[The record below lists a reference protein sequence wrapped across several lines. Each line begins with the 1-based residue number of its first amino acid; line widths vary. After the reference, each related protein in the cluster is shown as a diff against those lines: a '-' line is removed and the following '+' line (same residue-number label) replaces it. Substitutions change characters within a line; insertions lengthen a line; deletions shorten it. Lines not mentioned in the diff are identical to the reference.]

1 MPPKQAWLRSAAI
14 SEAPPAWRSRV
25 GAWMTTV
32 AGRGTVILTEAP
44 LVLPAGLGPYRCRD
58 YDELPDR
65 RRCELLLGRFYARP
79 RPSLAHE
86 IVLECVWRHLQ
97 GIAAATGGWAYYGPV
112 DLALED
118 HSVVKPD
125 VFYVSRARRELVS
138 GPAAGTPELVV
149 EVLSLETARPDR
161 REKVSL
167 CARCGI
173 AEYWLIDPGPQVVDI
188 LVNEGGRFVVT
199 LPDGGRHRAAAVPGV
214 TLDLAEL
221 WSDVEAALDCR
232 LRVEGV
238 SAGAEG
244 AEEGQAR

>member
-1 MPPKQAWLRSAAI
+1 
-14 SEAPPAWRSRV
+14 
-25 GAWMTTV
+25 MTAV
-32 AGRGTVILTEAP
+32 AERATAILTEAP

-65 RRCELLLGRFYARP
+65 QRCELLLGRFYARP

-112 DLALED
+112 DLALEG

-138 GPAAGTPELVV
+138 GPGAGTPDLVV
-149 EVLSLETARPDR
+149 EVLSLETARRDR

-167 CARCGI
+167 YAACGI
-173 AEYWLIDPGPQVVDI
+173 AEYWLIDPGPQIVDI

-199 LPDGGRHRAAAVPGV
+199 LPDDGRHRRRP
-214 TLDLAEL
+214 
-221 WSDVEAALDCR
+221 CR
-232 LRVEGV
+232 ASPWTSQSSGATSKLPWTADGGRRA
-238 SAGAEG
+238 SAP
-244 AEEGQAR
+244 ARKAPRRAKPDDS